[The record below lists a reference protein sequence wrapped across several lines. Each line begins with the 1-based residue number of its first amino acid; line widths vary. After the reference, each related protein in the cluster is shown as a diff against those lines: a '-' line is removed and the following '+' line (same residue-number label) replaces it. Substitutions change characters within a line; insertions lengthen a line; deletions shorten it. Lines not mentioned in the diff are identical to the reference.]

1 MKDFLK
7 KYWQIIL
14 IEFLVILTFICFYG
28 RFGDVIFDS
37 FREAYIPQRILEGK
51 ILYKDIFVIYPPL
64 AYLINAFLFL
74 ICGCKLKVLYF
85 AGLFS
90 TMGIF
95 YLTYNIA
102 KRFCNPFGICL
113 FLISGFAL
121 SSNVFTPFFP
131 YSYGILYGLLFTLVS
146 IDFALNKKFPLAY
159 LFYSLAI
166 LSKYEFIF
174 LLPALIYLSGKTDWK
189 KNILAVFLPLFV
201 TGVILFLQGVRLG
214 DLKTAFDLINIMSGT
229 KTLYWFYSVMGL
241 TFRLELIPIY
251 LYNIIRFIIPFNWAT
266 YQEIILWAFPV
277 IFLVGIFRFKF
288 FDKNEKFLLLA
299 SLLVS
304 IKVFFALTLQSYG
317 VFFLPF
323 ALISLFILIPKK
335 FQKVLTCLLL
345 FWALIIGF
353 NNAAFLKNKNM
364 ELDPIVNYLKENSK
378 VEDRVVIYPECLGIN
393 ILAKRKSDDKFYS
406 LIPLY
411 VETFGEEI
419 IIKRLEITKPEYII
433 INNYDTSAYYYRQF
447 GIDYAQDIMKW
458 IKENY
463 KLETTIEDGWTFKI
477 FTH

>member
-1 MKDFLK
+1 M
-7 KYWQIIL
+7 
-14 IEFLVILTFICFYG
+14 V
-28 RFGDVIFDS
+28 DS
-37 FREAYIPQRILEGK
+37 FRETYIPQRILEGK

-74 ICGCKLKVLYF
+74 ILGYKLKILYF

-102 KRFCNPFGICL
+102 KRFCIPLGICL

-131 YSYGILYGLLFTLVS
+131 YSYGILYGLLFTLAS
-146 IDFALNKKFPLAY
+146 IDFALNKRFPLAY

-174 LLPALIYLSGKTDWK
+174 LLPALIYLSGKHDWK
-189 KNILAVFLPLFV
+189 KNILAVILPFFV
-201 TGVILFLQGVRLG
+201 TGGILFLQGVRLG
-214 DLKTAFDLINIMSGT
+214 DLKTAFDLISIMSGT
-229 KTLYWFYSVMGL
+229 KTLYRFYSVMGL
-241 TFRLELIPIY
+241 TFRFELIPIY
-251 LYNIIRFIIPFNWAT
+251 IYNIIRFIIPFNWST

-277 IFLVGIFRFKF
+277 IFSAGMFRFKF
-288 FDKNEKFLLLA
+288 LNKNERFLLLA
-299 SLLVS
+299 SLFVS

-335 FQKVLTCLLL
+335 FQKVLTCLLI
-345 FWALIIGF
+345 FWSLIIGF
-353 NNAAFLKNKNM
+353 NNAMFLKNKNM
-364 ELDPIVNYLKENSK
+364 KLDPVVNYLKENSK
-378 VEDRVVIYPECLGIN
+378 VEDKIVVYPECLGIN
-393 ILAKRKSDDKFYS
+393 VLANRKSDDKFYS

-419 IIKRLEITKPEYII
+419 IIKRLELTKPEYII

-447 GIDYAQDIMKW
+447 GIDYAQDIMNW

-463 KLETTIEDGWTFKI
+463 KLETTINDNFAFSVFKRY
-477 FTH
+477 